1 MKEDYIVEK
10 LKAFNQRL
18 KEEEEKF
25 KFLRN
30 ELARIVE
37 TKEQYKGL
45 VKKLKDLDEFKE
57 NLDMEIRRENQKR
70 IDETINQ
77 AIEKVE
83 REINNS
89 LKSEQKRL
97 DALLSELRDQ
107 ITEVRGVKD
116 QVRKNKNQ
124 AIFDEHLCTI
134 LIEELVR
141 ERVLSHE
148 EAERIAKRAA
158 IRAKKK
164 E

>member
-10 LKAFNQRL
+10 LKAFDQRL

-37 TKEQYKGL
+37 TKQQYKDL

-57 NLDMEIRRENQKR
+57 SLDVEIRRENQKR
-70 IDETINQ
+70 IDETVSQ
-77 AIEKVE
+77 AVEKVE
-83 REINNS
+83 REMKNS
-89 LKSEQKRL
+89 LKSEQKRIDSLL
-97 DALLSELRDQ
+97 DSLEEQ
-107 ITEVRGVKD
+107 ITEVVGVKD

>member
-1 MKEDYIVEK
+1 MKEDYILEK
-10 LKAFNQRL
+10 LKAFDNRL

-57 NLDMEIRRENQKR
+57 NLDVKIRRENQKR
-70 IDETINQ
+70 IDETTNE
-77 AIEKVE
+77 AIEKVN
-83 REINNS
+83 REIKNS
-89 LKSEQKRL
+89 LKSEQKRI
-97 DALLSELRDQ
+97 DSLLEKLKEQ
-107 ITEVRGVKD
+107 ITEVSGIKD

>member
-1 MKEDYIVEK
+1 MKEDYILEK
-10 LKAFNQRL
+10 LKAFDNRL

-37 TKEQYKGL
+37 TKEQYKVL

-57 NLDMEIRRENQKR
+57 NLDIQIKRENQKR
-70 IDETINQ
+70 IDDTID
-77 AIEKVE
+77 AALEKVD
-83 REINNS
+83 REIKNS
-89 LKSEQKRL
+89 LKAEQKRL
-97 DALLSELRDQ
+97 NGLLEKLKEQ
-107 ITEVRGVKD
+107 ITEVSGIQD